1 LLAGDIP
8 SPLKNES
15 VFQLVS
21 HEFFAK
27 KLPLDDGF
35 TLGNWNKN
43 RYMSA
48 SALSVLGHKL

>member
-27 KLPLDDGF
+27 KLPLDGGF
-35 TLGNWNKN
+35 MWEKQRKKRWGLIEFSI
-43 RYMSA
+43 Y
-48 SALSVLGHKL
+48 LD